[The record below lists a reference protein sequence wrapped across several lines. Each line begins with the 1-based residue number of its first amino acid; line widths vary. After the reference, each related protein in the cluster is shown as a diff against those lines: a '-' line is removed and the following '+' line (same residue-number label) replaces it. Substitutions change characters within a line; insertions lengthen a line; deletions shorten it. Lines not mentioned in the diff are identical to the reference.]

1 MRASRF
7 LFPLAAAFA
16 LIAVPLWLAAPVY
29 GGVVITPGWH
39 GHEMLFGFALAVLAG
54 FLSTRPA
61 PVATWTLIATW
72 FAARVAVAVG
82 NGPLALIAGLSF
94 PVAVLVITAPPLFA
108 GAKRPE
114 NRILPALIAALLI
127 VDGAWWAGAVWLGPA
142 LQQHA
147 LLAAVDLFAL
157 LLLIVGGRALP
168 AAVGGYLERRGIAR
182 RDAARSEYEL
192 PLAMLAGGAV
202 LFDLLGIDRVA
213 GVLCLG
219 AALLTLRRVM
229 AWQLHYTLRE
239 PRLWTLALG
248 YLWLIPGLA
257 LKGIA
262 QLGGGLSETAM
273 LHAIA
278 IGSIG
283 TLTLTM
289 MARTALLRT
298 RQPLENFADMGVAA
312 LLLSAAALS
321 RLLTPL
327 VPVAAGP
334 LLWFAALA
342 WAGAFAVLLA
352 RLLRTA
358 ARDLDRL

>member
-1 MRASRF
+1 MASRV

-16 LIAVPLWLAAPVY
+16 LVAVPLWLAAPVHS
-29 GGVVITPGWH
+29 GIVITRTWH

-61 PVATWTLIATW
+61 PVATWTLLATW
-72 FAARVAVAVG
+72 LAARVAAAAG
-82 NGPLALIAGLSF
+82 TGPLALIAGLSF

-108 GAKRPE
+108 GAKRAQ
-114 NRILPALIAALLI
+114 NRILPALITALLI
-127 VDGAWWAGAVWLGPA
+127 VDGIWWAGAVWLGPA

-147 LLAAVDLFAL
+147 LLAALDLFAL

-192 PLAMLAGGAV
+192 PLAILVGAAA
-202 LFDLLGIDRVA
+202 LFDLLASDRVA
-213 GVLCLG
+213 GALCLG
-219 AALLTLRRVM
+219 AALLALRRVI

-248 YLWLIPGLA
+248 YLWLVPGLA

-262 QLGGGLSETAM
+262 QLGVSFADTAM

-278 IGSIG
+278 IGGLG

-289 MARTALLRT
+289 MARTALLRA
-298 RQPLENFADMGVAA
+298 RQPLENFADIGVAA

-321 RLLTPL
+321 RLLSPL

-334 LLWFAALA
+334 LLWCAGLA
-342 WAGAFAVLLA
+342 WAGAFGILLA
-352 RLLRTA
+352 RLLGTA
-358 ARDLDRL
+358 ARTRQRL